1 MKMQKIEF
9 RSLFI
14 IDEILRN
21 LKFEIMTSCSL
32 KNGIKAKMCPR
43 LRDDDTYV
51 PPAQYEKDPFLRH
64 QARVDSSTCEILTE
78 IIEFFN
84 VYSVRSVSR
93 SIFLV
98 SQRGATPLETTGDWS
113 QQQSWSTILRA
124 PSAPAA
130 WIRKPF
136 GTSPSLFLA
145 SQRIHPPWIT
155 YTLNHTVSSIQLR
168 TLLGL
173 TVSNSGI
180 LM

>member
-1 MKMQKIEF
+1 
-9 RSLFI
+9 
-14 IDEILRN
+14 
-21 LKFEIMTSCSL
+21 MTSCSL

-113 QQQSWSTILRA
+113 QQQSCRAILRA

-145 SQRIHPPWIT
+145 SQRIHPPWIKMWSSSRHLFPAAQSLLL
-155 YTLNHTVSSIQLR
+155 YSGRRVINHPPPSCVFSDFK
-168 TLLGL
+168 
-173 TVSNSGI
+173 
-180 LM
+180 